1 VVLWSTVATGFKL
14 GLAHFS
20 ITQLLFLGTSF
31 SWLIFAGATLL
42 RWHWH
47 IEPQDRLLAIGL
59 GLINPCL
66 YYFVLFGAYDRLPAH
81 IAQPL
86 NYTWAITL
94 ALLAVPMLK
103 QSLTRKT
110 LLGIGVSYV
119 GVIVLVNLS
128 SNNRE
133 TPLDAFGIFLALAST
148 LIWAFYWLLNARS
161 RSHPTNLMFWSFS
174 AALPV
179 LGFLAWHE
187 GGLPTIDG
195 NALIYGAWVGCVEMG
210 VTFLLWQT
218 ALRMTSSVARVSQLI
233 FVSPF
238 LSLIFIHQ
246 FLEEQINPLTILAL
260 LLIVAGLVLTNR
272 GKTPSS

>member
-1 VVLWSTVATGFKL
+1 MATGFKL

-20 ITQLLFLGTSF
+20 ITHLLFLGTCF
-31 SWLIFAGATLL
+31 SWLVFAGVTLL
-42 RWHWH
+42 RRRWY

-59 GLINPCL
+59 GLLNPCL
-66 YYFVLFGAYDRLPAH
+66 YYFVLFGAYERLPAH

-94 ALLAVPMLK
+94 AVLAVPMLK

-110 LLGIGVSYV
+110 LLGIGVSYI
-119 GVIVLVNLS
+119 GVIALVTLS
-128 SNNRE
+128 RDNGKA
-133 TPLDAFGIFLALAST
+133 PYDAFGVFLALAST

-179 LGFLAWHE
+179 LSLLAWQK
-187 GGLPTIDG
+187 GGFPTIDS
-195 NALIYGAWVGCVEMG
+195 NALIYGAWVGCIEMG
-210 VTFLLWQT
+210 ITFLLWQT
-218 ALRMTSSVARVSQLI
+218 ALRMTTSVARVSQLI

-238 LSLIFIHQ
+238 LSLVFIHQ
-246 FLEEQINPLTILAL
+246 FLEEQISPLTIIAL
-260 LLIVAGLVLTNR
+260 LIIVAGLALTNR
-272 GKTPSS
+272 GQAPPT